1 MKKTVLTVLT
11 ALVKGDVK
19 SRNSILGFTVKSN
32 FFFTAILK
40 DFHSEGALTVYLLL
54 AAKKTSTKTTTKNM
68 WSVIYRIGSYIVGS
82 KIYITWLSFCGTRSW
97 CLTNDFTEQAN
108 KNALLDSLSWK
119 TKLFYRFDGFF
130 GDRRTCCCMIEE
142 KRKISWSVHK
152 LQRENLLITD
162 REMT

>member
-1 MKKTVLTVLT
+1 MWRAEIVF
-11 ALVKGDVK
+11 
-19 SRNSILGFTVKSN
+19 RFHRKSN

-54 AAKKTSTKTTTKNM
+54 AAQKTSTKTTTTKNM

-82 KIYITWLSFCGTRSW
+82 KIYIIWLSFCGTRSW
-97 CLTNDFTEQAN
+97 RLTNDFTEQAN
-108 KNALLDSLSWK
+108 KNALHDSLSWK
-119 TKLFYRFDGFF
+119 IKLFHRFDGFF
-130 GDRRTCCCMIEE
+130 VDRRTYCCMIEK
-142 KRKISWSVHK
+142 KRKISWSVLK